1 MDAIHVVKKPLV
13 TEKGTYASNEHN
25 RYSFLVATGAT
36 KTEIKRAVE
45 DLYKVRV
52 VGVSTVNRRSRNRR
66 MRYGMV
72 KGKVTKRAIVRI
84 HPEDTIELF

>member
-13 TEKGTYASNEHN
+13 TEKGTFASNEHN
-25 RYSFLVATGAT
+25 RYSFLVSTTAT
-36 KTEIKRAVE
+36 KTEIKKAVE

-52 VGVSTVNRRSRNRR
+52 VGISTVNRRSRNRR